1 MPGFDS
7 GLRDER
13 LLQTTRRPTVKGPVL
28 LLALTLFYSSWL
40 TDNVPCVGCESL
52 ALRGDFAVAFL
63 QLNIRGR
70 LILGFSVLC
79 LLLAAVVGTTIVKVR
94 AVNES
99 TERTVNLRVP
109 TAMTASDIVAGVYA
123 SLASLRGWLITGN
136 DAFKNER
143 AGLWKAIQSHG
154 SEMDRLAGH
163 WTVEQNKQDWKQ
175 AKPLLDELRNAQD
188 KAEAIAHTID
198 EQPATKILATEA
210 APLAKLMLQ
219 KATTIIDEEGHI
231 ASTDE
236 RKSLLIGFADM
247 RGSMAM
253 AIGAIRAY
261 LLTAEPAFKT
271 EFIELWALNQKKFD
285 ALSKRRSEMTN
296 EQQKAF
302 DLLVEARAKF
312 SPLPQKM
319 FEIRAS
325 DRWNMAQWF
334 LTNEAAPRA
343 NKLLDIFAGG
353 KNAEGSRSGG
363 MVSRQQDDLKAD
375 GAAVLAETS
384 FLTTLLWVLM
394 GVGIG
399 VAGTVVY
406 LTNRSIVPPILSMVA
421 AMGRL
426 AGGDHSVEIPATD
439 KKDEIGLMAKA
450 VLIFKENMIKAKE
463 LAAKEAEAISA
474 RVARAARVNDLTQRF
489 DADISTVLRSVASA
503 STELQATASSMTAT
517 AEETSNQATAVAAAT
532 EEASTNVQTVAAAS
546 EELASSVT
554 EISRQVAQS
563 AAIAQKAV
571 EEADRTNTTVQGLF
585 DGAAS
590 IGDVVKLISD
600 IASQTNL
607 LALNATIEA
616 ARAGEAG
623 RGFAVVAAEVKSLAE
638 QTAKATDQISAQISS
653 IQNSSSE
660 AVSAIKGITTTINQM
675 NEIASAIASAVE
687 EQGSATQE
695 IARNVQQAAL
705 GTGEI
710 SSNVVGVQQAAGDTG
725 AAAHQVL
732 QASGELSKQSETM
745 RGQVEAF
752 LSNIKAA

>member
-1 MPGFDS
+1 MSFS
-7 GLRDER
+7 
-13 LLQTTRRPTVKGPVL
+13 
-28 LLALTLFYSSWL
+28 
-40 TDNVPCVGCESL
+40 
-52 ALRGDFAVAFL
+52 

-70 LILGFSVLC
+70 LIFGFSILC
-79 LLLAAVVGTTIVKVR
+79 ILLATVVGTTLIKVQT
-94 AVNES
+94 VNES

-109 TAMTASDIVAGVYA
+109 TAMTASDLVAGVYA
-123 SLASLRGWLITGN
+123 SLASLRGFLITGN
-136 DAFKNER
+136 EVFKTER
-143 AGLWKAIQSHG
+143 AALWKEIQAHG
-154 SEMDRLAGH
+154 SDMDRLSSH
-163 WTVEQNKQDWKQ
+163 WTVEQNKVDWKQ
-175 AKPLLDELRNAQD
+175 AKPLLDEMRNAQD

-198 EQPATKILATEA
+198 EQPAAKILATEA
-210 APLAKLMLQ
+210 APLVKLMLQ
-219 KATTIIDEEGHI
+219 KATSIINEEGNI
-231 ASTDE
+231 ASTDT

-261 LLTAEPAFKT
+261 LLTADEAFKT
-271 EFIELWALNQKKFD
+271 EFVELWAHNQKKIE
-285 ALSKRRSEMTN
+285 ALAERRSEMTPD
-296 EQQKAF
+296 QQAAF
-302 DLLVEARAKF
+302 DALVAARAKF

-319 FEIRAS
+319 FDIRSS

-343 NKLLDIFAGG
+343 NKLLDIFAGA
-353 KNAEGSRSGG
+353 KNATGSRSGG
-363 MVSRQQDDLKAD
+363 MVTRQQDNLKAD
-375 GAAVLAETS
+375 GATVLAETD
-384 FLTTLLWVLM
+384 FLMTLLWVLM
-394 GVGIG
+394 GVGMG
-399 VAGTVVY
+399 VAATVVY
-406 LTNRSIVPPILSMVA
+406 LTNRSIVPPILKMVD

-439 KKDEIGLMAKA
+439 KKDEIGLMARA

-463 LAAKEAEAISA
+463 LAAKEAEAIKA
-474 RVARAARVNDLTQRF
+474 RVARAARVNELTQAF
-489 DADISTVLRSVASA
+489 DADITTVLRSVASA

-532 EEASTNVQTVAAAS
+532 EEASTNVQTVAVAS
-546 EELASSVT
+546 EELASSVN
-554 EISRQVAQS
+554 EISRQVAHS
-563 AAIAQKAV
+563 ATIAQKAV
-571 EEADRTNTTVQGLF
+571 VEADRTNATVQSLF
-585 DGAAS
+585 NDAAG
-590 IGDVVKLISD
+590 IGDVVKLINE

-638 QTAKATDQISAQISS
+638 QTAKATEQIGAQVSS
-653 IQNSSSE
+653 IQASSSE
-660 AVSAIKGITTTINQM
+660 AVGAIKGISATINQL

-710 SSNVVGVQQAAGDTG
+710 SSNVSGVQQAAGDTG

-732 QASGELSKQSETM
+732 QASDELSRQSETM
-745 RGQVEAF
+745 RSQVESF